1 MADSD
6 PKTTLSALSSSLTS
20 LEAALSPLLAS
31 PFEDLCN
38 AQDPLSSAKL
48 QVLVSYAVHDL
59 IWVYLKTAGVEP
71 STHPVMQEID
81 RLKGYFAKLKSAEGG
96 AAPVPTPDKPR
107 MALDRAAAS
116 RFISAA
122 ISSSR
127 ASVDPSY
134 TPPSALD
141 ADAEAGPSG
150 THIRFTEEQ
159 EGEMERLLE
168 DKEEDSD
175 DEEGEKE
182 AEAEETPGKGKKKA
196 STGEGKRK
204 VLDPFA
210 GYDQQKPST
219 PSSSGK
225 STPKLSSEG
234 KRKRQDDG
242 NGAEAPASA
251 SSTLTT
257 PTGELSKK
265 QKKKLKKLG
274 MKQ

>member
-6 PKTTLSALSSSLTS
+6 PKATLSALSSSLTS

-38 AQDPLSSAKL
+38 AQDPLASAKL
-48 QVLVSYAVHDL
+48 EVLVSYVVHDL

-71 STHPVMQEID
+71 STHPVMQELD
-81 RLKGYFAKLKSAEGG
+81 RLRGYFAKLKSAEGG
-96 AAPVPTPDKPR
+96 AAPPPTPDKPR
-107 MALDRAAAS
+107 MTLDRAAAS

-127 ASVDPSY
+127 ASVDPFY
-134 TPPSALD
+134 TPPSAPD
-141 ADAEAGPSG
+141 SDVEAGPSG

-168 DKEEDSD
+168 DKEEDSE

-182 AEAEETPGKGKKKA
+182 ADRTPGKGKEKA

-204 VLDPFA
+204 VFDPFA
-210 GYDQQKPST
+210 GYDQPKPSA
-219 PSSSGK
+219 PASSGK
-225 STPKLSSEG
+225 SIPKPSSEA

-242 NGAEAPASA
+242 IGAEVPASV
-251 SSTLTT
+251 SSTSTT
-257 PTGELSKK
+257 PTEELSKK

-274 MKQ
+274 MRP